1 MGTRSTT
8 RIIDESGNCLVNM
21 YRQYDGYPSGHGREL
36 HTFLTK
42 YKLVN
47 GIPGGADKTKL
58 ANGAGCLAALMVR
71 DFKVEAGGFYLAPAD
86 QHDEEYNYLVEVN
99 DEGDMLVS
107 VNGSAE
113 MTLDQFDA
121 FCEKED

>member
-8 RIIDESGNCLVNM
+8 RILDERGNCRVNM

-42 YKLVN
+42 YQLVN
-47 GIPGGADKTKL
+47 GLPYGEDTTNY
-58 ANGAGCLAALMVR
+58 ANGPGCLAALMVR
-71 DFKVEAGGFYLAPAD
+71 DFKVEAGRFYLVPAD
-86 QHDEEYNYLVEVN
+86 EHNEEYNYLVEFEESGDIKISVN
-99 DEGDMLVS
+99 DG
-107 VNGSAE
+107 AE
-113 MTLDQFDA
+113 MTLDEFNY